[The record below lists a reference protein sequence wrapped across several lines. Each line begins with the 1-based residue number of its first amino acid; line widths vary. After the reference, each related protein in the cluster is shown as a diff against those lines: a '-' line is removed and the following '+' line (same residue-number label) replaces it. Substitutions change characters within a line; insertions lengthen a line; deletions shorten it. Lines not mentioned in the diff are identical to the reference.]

1 MRIICIG
8 YRNWALNIYYALKE
22 KTNHKIKIIDSKKKY
37 DDSLIKNF
45 RPDLVLFYG
54 WSWKVSEKIINEY
67 QCIMLHPS
75 PLPKYRGGSPI
86 QNQIIRGETKS
97 AVTIFIMTTKFDE
110 GNIVGQKSFSLEG
123 FIPDIFKRIEKIGL
137 DLTLKFLEGDY
148 IELKQNSNDA
158 SYFNRIEPKESEL
171 SIDEIKNKDGAYLFN
186 KIRML
191 TGPYPHA
198 FIRTKDNKRLII
210 KSVELTD

>member
-1 MRIICIG
+1 
-8 YRNWALNIYYALKE
+8 
-22 KTNHKIKIIDSKKKY
+22 
-37 DDSLIKNF
+37 
-45 RPDLVLFYG
+45 
-54 WSWKVSEKIINEY
+54 
-67 QCIMLHPS
+67 
-75 PLPKYRGGSPI
+75 
-86 QNQIIRGETKS
+86 
-97 AVTIFIMTTKFDE
+97 MTTKFDE